1 MSVEINSEFGWIFF
15 LFAFNLKQIKPKKEL
30 KTHPFRMIAW
40 RVGDKKSE
48 ILRFFRISF
57 KETIILGQW
66 KGLDF
71 LW

>member
-1 MSVEINSEFGWIFF
+1 M
-15 LFAFNLKQIKPKKEL
+15 
-30 KTHPFRMIAW
+30 MAW
-40 RVGDKKSE
+40 RVEDKKSE